1 MFLTIYGSP
10 KKPIGITDVDT
21 TTVSSFKIFLFSFFH
36 QERME
41 RAKSLSILKQFIR
54 HFVSIVVKWRVYPNS
69 CSCFE
74 DKGYVGLHL
83 KYMDPV
89 DNDLQ
94 ILNDDIYNITQWIE
108 QGVIQNISS
117 LKSFELLLFYHE
129 KAILESYSIELLCD
143 NSKSNNDSNGG
154 SIARKREKIRNQIRD
169 VLEETLHL
177 LKRTNGEYK
186 GNVSVNIL
194 TKNQCV
200 QNDLAVDEKIIEKT
214 RHHPMDT
221 ILSDRTENDLTMK
234 EKTHRYGDLNSKR
247 DLPLCQR
254 SVDSSSSSTSTIS
267 HMNLELNATHE
278 IQSTR
283 LGHAQFPCHDV
294 VIFHKIL
301 QVNVTRKDH
310 CAEIQRMFHVDLRCI
325 SLTVL
330 ESDHI
335 DRKVGVD
342 LNAKSIG
349 RQEKQLSKSPPH
361 VLSPNTPH
369 PSSMKGENTPTR
381 MLNKRK
387 RTPISSPKR
396 SMQFGDTPVLR
407 RRHHYEETNEVSIIS
422 PKIDGGQFGLQ
433 DRRNP
438 RSGSSSDAPTM
449 IVNYSTSGS
458 KATNISPNISPYSFR
473 KKNIGKSSSP
483 LPATEFQ
490 FSQDEHDIME

>member
-1 MFLTIYGSP
+1 MY
-10 KKPIGITDVDT
+10 IGTYLDMNT
-21 TTVSSFKIFLFSFFH
+21 FYIFLIFYIFYFFIFH
-36 QERME
+36 KKRGME
-41 RAKSLSILKQFIR
+41 RAKSFSILKQFIR

-74 DKGYVGLHL
+74 DKEYVGLHL

-89 DNDLQ
+89 DNDLH

-117 LKSFELLLFYHE
+117 LKSIDLLLFYHE
-129 KAILESYSIELLCD
+129 KALLESYSIELLYD
-143 NSKSNNDSNGG
+143 NSNSNKYLNCG
-154 SIARKREKIRNQIRD
+154 SITRKREKIRNQIKD
-169 VLEETLHL
+169 VLEETLNL

-194 TKNQCV
+194 TKNQCL
-200 QNDLAVDEKIIEKT
+200 QSDFTVDEKIIEKT
-214 RHHPMDT
+214 RHHPMES
-221 ILSDRTENDLTMK
+221 ILLNRTENDRTIK
-234 EKTHRYGDLNSKR
+234 EKTFRYGDLNSMGE
-247 DLPLCQR
+247 LPLYQR
-254 SVDSSSSSTSTIS
+254 SIDSSSSSTSTIS
-267 HMNLELNATHE
+267 HTNLELNATHE

-301 QVNVTRKDH
+301 QVDVTRKDH
-310 CAEIQRMFHVDLRCI
+310 CDEIHRIFHVDLRSI
-325 SLTVL
+325 SMKVL
-330 ESDHI
+330 ETSNY
-335 DRKVGVD
+335 DRKIGID
-342 LNAKSIG
+342 LDEKSFG
-349 RQEKQLSKSPPH
+349 GEEKRLSKRSPPH

-369 PSSMKGENTPTR
+369 PSSMKGENTP

-407 RRHHYEETNEVSIIS
+407 RRHHYEGMNEVSIIS
-422 PKIDGGQFGLQ
+422 PKIDGEKFGLQ
-433 DRRNP
+433 DRRTP
-438 RSGSSSDAPTM
+438 RSGASSDAPTM

-458 KATNISPNISPYSFR
+458 RATNISPTISPYSFR
-473 KKNIGKSSSP
+473 KKNIGKNSSP

-490 FSQDEHDIME
+490 FSQDENDIME